1 MMRTC
6 DVSAPSLEPSG
17 RAYIPVATDMRAAG
31 FARFAAQI
39 ASLTGRPAT
48 FALAAATIL
57 AWAVSGPMFHWSDT
71 WQLVINTGT
80 TIVTFLV
87 VFLIQNTQNRDTE
100 VINLKLDELLRAVE
114 GARTSF
120 VGLNE
125 VSDEELAD
133 LHAQFSRMV
142 ERYGGLIGDDLDLV
156 QREIAERQR
165 SS

>member
-80 TIVTFLV
+80 TIVTFLM
-87 VFLIQNTQNRDTE
+87 VFVIQNAQNRDAMAIQ
-100 VINLKLDELLRAVE
+100 VKLDELICATKDARDMLVGIEEMDDVVVARIKAE
-114 GARTSF
+114 IEART
-120 VGLNE
+120 VKDPPAAMAG
-125 VSDEELAD
+125 
-133 LHAQFSRMV
+133 
-142 ERYGGLIGDDLDLV
+142 
-156 QREIAERQR
+156 
-165 SS
+165 